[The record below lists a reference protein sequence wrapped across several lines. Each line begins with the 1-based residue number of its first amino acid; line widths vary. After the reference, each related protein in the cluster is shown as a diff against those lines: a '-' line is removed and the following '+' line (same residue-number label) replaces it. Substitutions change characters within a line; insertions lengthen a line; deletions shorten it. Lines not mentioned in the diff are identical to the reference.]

1 MKKLSIAI
9 PVFSAL
15 LVLAAGCDK
24 NEIKYGEFD
33 RVSADQALLKI
44 NNVSTYRSNPTIYIG
59 IDGKRVSNPIT
70 SRTPFPGGG
79 YNTGGGSTADYLAL
93 TPGKHTVSLV
103 IPKKSLGETHLD
115 SISLFTTEITIEAGK
130 NQSLHITDTGAAT
143 QAILLA
149 DDVIKADSGF
159 AKYNFVNLMPNVP
172 AVDLYYDSLNLVI
185 GNIPYKG
192 SKSFTMPIPATSLS
206 WIIRPAGA
214 PATKATIIAGYP
226 SASTITNR
234 RSYTVFANGYNGIA
248 TTGTDPRRPFVSFYL
263 NW

>member
-9 PVFSAL
+9 PVISAL
-15 LVLAAGCDK
+15 MVLAAGCDK
-24 NEIKYGEFD
+24 NEIKYGEFE

-44 NNVSTYRSNPTIYIG
+44 NMATPYRSNPTIYIG

-93 TPGKHTVSLV
+93 TPGKHTVSFV
-103 IPKKSLGETHLD
+103 IPKKAPGETHLD
-115 SISLFTTEITIEAGK
+115 SISLFQTEVTLEAGK
-130 NQSLHITDTGAAT
+130 NLSLHISDTGANT
-143 QAILLA
+143 QAILLP
-149 DDVIKADSGF
+149 DDVLKADSGF
-159 AKYNFVNLMPNVP
+159 VKYNFVNLIPNVP
-172 AVDLYYDSLNLVI
+172 AIDLYYDSLNLVAA
-185 GNIPYKG
+185 NIPYKG
-192 SKSFTMPIPATSLS
+192 NKSFSMVLPATSFS

-214 PATKATIIAGYP
+214 PATKATIIAGYA

-234 RSYTVFANGYNGIA
+234 RSYTVFANGYNGI
-248 TTGTDPRRPFVSFYL
+248 TSTSDPRRPFISFFL